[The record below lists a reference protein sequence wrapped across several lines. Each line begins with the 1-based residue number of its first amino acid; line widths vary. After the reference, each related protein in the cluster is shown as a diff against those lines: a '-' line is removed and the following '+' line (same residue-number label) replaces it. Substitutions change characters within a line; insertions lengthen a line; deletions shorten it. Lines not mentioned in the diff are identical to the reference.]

1 MEKIEFEE
9 LVALVPSELSNTLTK
24 KQTLLLGYFI
34 MLNGL
39 DESKTNGTFYRSND
53 DILEDLAGEI
63 TKPTLI
69 SAIRTLETK
78 NLIERTSGY
87 RNKDGKQA
95 SIYKLNENNIFKNEK
110 NMNNNELTL
119 ELVKVIKA
127 MQEQI
132 NFQNKIIGKILF
144 NQDLTHNFTL
154 ETPLNTNDSTDMGK
168 VQLNENLTLNLTSDT
183 ESDIDKDINNNLN
196 KIINNIKETS
206 NNINNKLNKIEE
218 RENIINNIQEKEDD
232 NELDST
238 EFENEVEDNEEIND
252 SIPSEDEVKETML
265 AEEQI
270 EIPSEQGYIDINLQ
284 DTFET
289 SVQESLDNY
298 TPKKDDDQLTEEA
311 LDDIFG
317 DEPLKEEVVKP
328 IPTSPAGKQI
338 SIEDAKETFI
348 PRMHQVYSDCKTKD
362 DINTAYKQIIDGI
375 ENFYTK
381 QRYKADTYNYLKQQA
396 WFIRS
401 KYEIPLYRKTYE
413 EQKAKEATESV
424 KSVAA

>member
-1 MEKIEFEE
+1 MEEKDFNE
-9 LVALVPSELSNTLTK
+9 LMDLVPSHVITEFNLTQ
-24 KQTLLLGYFI
+24 KQTIVLGQLI

-39 DESKTNGTFYRSND
+39 DYQKENGYFYRSNK
-53 DILEDLAGEI
+53 DLAEDCGVTTTGLLKI
-63 TKPTLI
+63 LNKLI
-69 SAIRTLETK
+69 NCMLV
-78 NLIERTSGY
+78 ERKTGN
-87 RNKDGKQA
+87 RKDGA
-95 SIYKLNENNIFKNEK
+95 SLYKLNTNIFENNTNKIENIMKEQVTYQVTQK
-110 NMNNNELTL
+110 LPNELP
-119 ELVKVIKA
+119 I
-127 MQEQI
+127 
-132 NFQNKIIGKILF
+132 KIIDYLSDSLQVIDKLL
-144 NQDLTHNFTL
+144 NSYLT
-154 ETPLNTNDSTDMGK
+154 
-168 VQLNENLTLNLTSDT
+168 QLPNEVTHQVTSDT
-183 ESDIDKDINNNLN
+183 ESDIDKEIDIYNKINNIKETINNNLN
-196 KIINNIKETS
+196 KINNNIL
-206 NNINNKLNKIEE
+206 NISESVVTT
-218 RENIINNIQEKEDD
+218 ENE

-238 EFENEVEDNEEIND
+238 EFENEEEQDKLVHKMQALQVEDNEEIND

-265 AEEQI
+265 ADEQI

-328 IPTSPAGKQI
+328 MPTSPAGKQI

-348 PRMHQVYSDCKTKD
+348 PRMHQVYTDCKTKD
-362 DINTAYKQIIDGI
+362 DINTAYNQIIDGI
-375 ENFYTK
+375 ENFYTQ

-401 KYEIPLYRKTYE
+401 KYEIPLYRKAYD
-413 EQKAKEATESV
+413 EQKVKEATESV

>member
-1 MEKIEFEE
+1 MD
-9 LVALVPSELSNTLTK
+9 LVPSHVITEFNLTQ
-24 KQTLLLGYFI
+24 KQTVVLGQLI

-39 DESKTNGTFYRSND
+39 DYQKENGYFYRSNK
-53 DILEDLAGEI
+53 DLAEDCGI
-63 TKPTLI
+63 TTTGLLKILNKLI
-69 SAIRTLETK
+69 NCK
-78 NLIERTSGY
+78 LIERKTGN
-87 RNKDGKQA
+87 RKDGA
-95 SIYKLNENNIFKNEK
+95 SLYKLNTNIFENNTNKIENIMKEK
-110 NMNNNELTL
+110 VTYQVTQKLPNELP
-119 ELVKVIKA
+119 I
-127 MQEQI
+127 
-132 NFQNKIIGKILF
+132 KIIDYLSDSLQVIDKLL
-144 NQDLTHNFTL
+144 NSYLT
-154 ETPLNTNDSTDMGK
+154 
-168 VQLNENLTLNLTSDT
+168 QLPNEVTHQVTSDT
-183 ESDIDKDINNNLN
+183 ETDIDKEIDINKNIYNKINNIKETINNNLN
-196 KIINNIKETS
+196 KINNNIL
-206 NNINNKLNKIEE
+206 NISDSVVTT
-218 RENIINNIQEKEDD
+218 ENE

-265 AEEQI
+265 EEEQI

-289 SVQESLDNY
+289 SVQQSLDNY

-317 DEPLKEEVVKP
+317 DEPLKEEKVKP

-338 SIEDAKETFI
+338 SIEDTKETFI

-362 DINTAYKQIIDGI
+362 DINTAYNQIIDGI
-375 ENFYTK
+375 ENFYTQ

-401 KYEIPLYRKTYE
+401 KYEIPLYRKAYE
-413 EQKAKEATESV
+413 EKKAKEATESV